1 MIEIIQE
8 ILQDDK
14 LRIMEANNIILL
26 FQGCYPEDCVELE
39 INNNCYIIYEVHRKT
54 KCLKLKTKERSDA
67 IVYAIIVYKR
77 LYDNLLN
84 REISKNIKIFIDNRN
99 EEKALECIKNKFSPL
114 IYSLEREEHGKIS
127 FIKVNN
133 KVDVKFNKRYIAK
146 GVKLNRAYIVFYNF
160 CAKLEHISLFCDIL
174 QNKLGNVINRDRIFD
189 MYLFGE

>member
-1 MIEIIQE
+1 MTEIIQE

-14 LRIMEANNIILL
+14 LKIIETNNITLL
-26 FQGCYPEDCVELE
+26 FQGFYPEDCVEIE
-39 INNNCYIIYEVHRKT
+39 INNNYYMIHEVHRKT
-54 KCLKLKTKERSDA
+54 KYLKLKTKEKSDA
-67 IVYAIIVYKR
+67 IVYAIILYKR

-84 REISKNIKIFIDNRN
+84 GEISKNIKVFMDNRN

-114 IYSLEREEHGKIS
+114 IYSLEREERGKIS

-146 GVKLNRAYIVFYNF
+146 GAKLDRAYIVFYNF